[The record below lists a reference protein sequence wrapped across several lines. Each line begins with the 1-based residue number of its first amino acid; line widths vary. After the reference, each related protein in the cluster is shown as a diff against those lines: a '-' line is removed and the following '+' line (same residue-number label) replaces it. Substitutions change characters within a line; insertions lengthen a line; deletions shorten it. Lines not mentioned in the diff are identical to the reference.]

1 MALLKTVETNY
12 GIDATYWNIFFVSE
26 NFRCKTLEI
35 TLAGYVS
42 QDTRLANNEPVAW
55 QNLTFSGD
63 DYIKD
68 VTRTAIY
75 EKLKLTSFSDSTDN

>member
-1 MALLKTVETNY
+1 MALLKSIETQY
-12 GIDATYWNIFFVSE
+12 GIDATYWNIFSFNEDFKNKSIEVVVV
-26 NFRCKTLEI
+26 
-35 TLAGYVS
+35 GYAS
-42 QDTRLANNEPVAW
+42 KDTRLANNEPVAW
-55 QNLTFSGD
+55 QNLTFNGD